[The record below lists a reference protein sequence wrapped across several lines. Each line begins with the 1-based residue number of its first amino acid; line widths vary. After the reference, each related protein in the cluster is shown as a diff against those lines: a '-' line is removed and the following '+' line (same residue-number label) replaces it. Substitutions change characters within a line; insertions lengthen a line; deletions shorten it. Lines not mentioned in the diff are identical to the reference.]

1 MKKKLPKTSIPKTQ
15 ASILHMVMT
24 RQQETRPLLWAKC
37 AMDELAMYELAKKE
51 LVREGFAIDEL
62 ATDALPQLLASKLGS
77 VPLVDLKPLKETMS
91 ISSFP
96 GPTMISWRL
105 RACHETSA

>member
-1 MKKKLPKTSIPKTQ
+1 
-15 ASILHMVMT
+15 MVMT
-24 RQQETRPLLWAKC
+24 LAARNKAPVMAKC
-37 AMDELAMYELAKKE
+37 AMDELAMHGLAKKE
-51 LVREGFAIDEL
+51 LVTEGFATDEL

-96 GPTMISWRL
+96 GPTMFPGV
-105 RACHETSA
+105 

>member
-1 MKKKLPKTSIPKTQ
+1 MQMTPAARKKAAATDKL
-15 ASILHMVMT
+15 
-24 RQQETRPLLWAKC
+24 
-37 AMDELAMYELAKKE
+37 AMDELAMYKLAKKE

-77 VPLVDLKPLKETMS
+77 VLLVDLKLLKETMS
-91 ISSFP
+91 ISSSP

-105 RACHETSA
+105 RACRETSA